1 MQDQDPGA
9 DSLEDSLEDVDIS
22 QSTVSMRST
31 NARANREASAR
42 PATDREASA
51 RPATDREASARPATE
66 LARTRRS
73 SVVSD
78 RKSVRMD
85 ISPPP
90 PRRKQLQQQPS
101 QVGSV

>member
-31 NARANREASAR
+31 NARAN
-42 PATDREASA
+42 REASA